1 MSHFGHFN
9 LNSVL
14 EFKVHSAWLSGK
26 IGSAEKRYLDEACA
40 VETIRVGVAVWLLFC
55 SCPPPQFMMESHKCY
70 LCVDKMESTFF
81 HISVAAARL
90 EHCALLL

>member
-40 VETIRVGVAVWLLFC
+40 VETIRVKDRRCCVVVVLFV
-55 SCPPPQFMMESHKCY
+55 SSA
-70 LCVDKMESTFF
+70 
-81 HISVAAARL
+81 SV
-90 EHCALLL
+90 HDGKS